1 MLFPAKEM
9 IRKRKSVRSF
19 DGRSLRDKD
28 RAALEQFIQNVNN
41 PFDVP
46 VEFRMLDSKEH
57 RLSSPVVVGADQ
69 YIAAK
74 VSRCRH
80 FEIGYGYSFE
90 SVCLYAMSLGI
101 GTVILA
107 ASLSRKAFEKAM
119 NIQGDEVMPVASP
132 VGYPAAR
139 RTIRDSMMRKGL
151 KADDRIPFEQLFFE
165 GDFKKGLH
173 KEEAGVFSNALE
185 MARWAPSA
193 GNKQPWRAVVA
204 GDTVHFF
211 EEQSIKE
218 SPLGDIQKVDVGIA
232 LAHFDLT
239 MEEEGYDGHFFEG
252 APGIALP
259 DHVQYIISYEREP

>member
-1 MLFPAKEM
+1 MNTLDAIKN
-9 IRKRKSVRSF
+9 RRSVRTF
-19 DGRSLRDKD
+19 DGNALRPED
-28 RAALEQFIQNVNN
+28 AAKFLEFAESAKN
-41 PFDVP
+41 PYGLP
-46 VEFRMLDSKEH
+46 IEWKILSTKEH
-57 RLSSPVVVGADQ
+57 GLSSPVVVGADQ

-90 SVCLYAMSLGI
+90 FVCLYAMSLGI

-119 NIQGDEVMPVASP
+119 NVQRDEVMPVASP

-139 RTIRDSMMRKGL
+139 RTIRDSLMRKGL

-173 KEEAGVFSNALE
+173 KEDAGVFSNALE

-204 GDTVHFF
+204 GDTVHFY
-211 EEQSIKE
+211 EDQSMKE

-239 MEEEGYDGHFFEG
+239 MQEEGYAGHFFEG
-252 APGIALP
+252 DPGLALP
-259 DHVQYIISYEREP
+259 EHVQYIISYEREP